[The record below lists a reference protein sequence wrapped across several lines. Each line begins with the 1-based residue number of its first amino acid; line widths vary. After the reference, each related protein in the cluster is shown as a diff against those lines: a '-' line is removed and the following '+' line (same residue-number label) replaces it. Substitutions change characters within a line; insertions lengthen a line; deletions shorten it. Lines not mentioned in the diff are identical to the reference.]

1 MVDRDKS
8 APESFEMGKISDFF
22 SFFFLIF
29 SWALQEK
36 LSRVQ
41 ILGDPAL
48 FARPPSMRMNNTEK
62 NGSRAPTSA
71 GPTKLRVTPLLS
83 LSLSLC
89 LEKSFKMFA
98 HGVTHGGMYTTA
110 NPPRCWP
117 PGGRGGFQGPKSIYP
132 GGVLSLLP
140 VLSQNM
146 TKHIS

>member
-22 SFFFLIF
+22 FSFFFLIF
-29 SWALQEK
+29 SWALQEETVK
-36 LSRVQ
+36 GPNIRGSSS
-41 ILGDPAL
+41 

-83 LSLSLC
+83 FSLSR
-89 LEKSFKMFA
+89 KSFKMFA